1 MAVRRY
7 EVREE
12 LKKHRVLI
20 VGRGRQADIRL
31 NHPSVSRL
39 HLELVFGAG
48 DEIHVADR
56 SSRNGTRVWTD
67 GKWQPLT
74 AKPVSPGDRLQLG
87 DLEITVEDLL
97 RRAPPERVDTGRHIG
112 GGAGGRP
119 DADPDPDPDLPS
131 GKVRRNPET
140 GEVVPA

>member
-1 MAVRRY
+1 M
-7 EVREE
+7 
-12 LKKHRVLI
+12 KKHRVLI

-31 NHPSVSRL
+31 THRTVSRL
-39 HLELVFGAG
+39 HLEMVLGAG

-74 AKPVSPGDRLQLG
+74 AKPVSRADRLQLG

-97 RRAPPERVDTGRHIG
+97 RRTPPERVDTVRHTD

-119 DADPDPDPDLPS
+119 DADPDPDLPP

-140 GEVVPA
+140 GEVIPG